1 MDLETLLSYPWRIML
16 PEFIILIA
24 ATLITLIDLFRKEK
38 GEARPLAWIALA
50 GILLALVFV
59 VINSGHPV
67 QEILSETY
75 RLDGF
80 ATAFKLIFLAGAAL
94 IFLLVLEKAKKREA
108 PYQGEYYSLLL
119 TAVLGAMIVAS
130 SADIITL
137 FVGLELLSISSY
149 ILVAIRKENLSAN
162 ESALKYVIS
171 GAMATAI
178 TLFGLSYIYGLT
190 GSTHLY
196 TIAQR
201 LGEGAADYGSLIFF
215 ALLVTFVGLT
225 FKISVVPYHM
235 WTPDV
240 YQGAATPV
248 TAFLSVVSKAAG
260 FALVLRFFLVILSGL
275 GGEDLASARSF
286 FVAVLAVLAALSMII
301 GNTLAIRQTNIKR
314 LLAYSSIAQ
323 AGYILVP
330 VVAGVR
336 LAGQG
341 GDASVIHM
349 ALFYLAAYL
358 FMTLGAFAIVHWLGK
373 ETEDIRGLAG
383 LYRRAPGKA
392 LAMTIFLASLAGIPL
407 TAGFIGKY
415 YILLGAI
422 GAQLYGLAAILVI
435 TTVISYYYYFGLAVQ
450 MYMRQPAQT
459 ETLPRGGALTTV
471 LVLCVA
477 GTLLLGL
484 WPDLA
489 LEIIQTRL
497 NILDLFLPYSG

>member
-16 PEFIILIA
+16 PELTILLA
-24 ATLITLIDLFRKEK
+24 ATLITLIDLFRKK
-38 GEARPLAWIALA
+38 RDGRPLAWIALA
-50 GILLALVFV
+50 GVLLALVFLL
-59 VINSGHPV
+59 INSGQPV
-67 QEILSETY
+67 QEILYETF

-80 ATAFKLIFLAGAAL
+80 ATAFKLIFLVGVGL
-94 IFLLVLEKAKKREA
+94 IFLLILEKGKAA
-108 PYQGEYYSLLL
+108 PIPYQGEYYSLLL

-149 ILVAIRKENLSAN
+149 ILVAIRKENLTSN
-162 ESALKYVIS
+162 ESALKYAIS

-178 TLFGLSYIYGLT
+178 TLFGLSYIYGLS

-196 TIAQR
+196 TIAER
-201 LGEGAADYGSLIFF
+201 LSQGAAEYHALIFF

-240 YQGAATPV
+240 YQGAPTPV

-260 FALVLRFFLVILSGL
+260 FAMVLRFFLVILAGL
-275 GGEDLASARSF
+275 GGGEGLAEARSL
-286 FVAVLAVLAALSMII
+286 FVTVLAVLAALSMII

-330 VVAGVR
+330 VVAGVK
-336 LAGQG
+336 LASQG
-341 GDASVIHM
+341 EDAAVIHM

-373 ETEDIRGLAG
+373 ETEDIRDLAG

-415 YILLGAI
+415 YILLGAV
-422 GAQLYGLAAILVI
+422 GAELYGLAAILVI
-435 TTVISYYYYFGLAVQ
+435 TTVISYYYYFGVAVQ
-450 MYMRQPAQT
+450 MYMRQPEQKEA
-459 ETLPRGGALTTV
+459 LPKGVLLTAV
-471 LVLCVA
+471 VVICVA
-477 GTLLLGL
+477 GTLLMGL
-484 WPDLA
+484 WPELA
-489 LEIIQTRL
+489 MDVIQTRL
-497 NILDLFLPYSG
+497 NVLDVFRPYSG